1 MEVTDAVV
9 FGAGA
14 ADAVMVVAGDAVTD
28 AVVFGA
34 GAVVAGVAEGVATKV
49 MIGAVVTVAEDIFNV
64 NG

>member
-1 MEVTDAVV
+1 MEVTDVVV

-14 ADAVMVVAGDAVTD
+14 VVAD

-34 GAVVAGVAEGVATKV
+34 GAVVAGGVATKV

>member
-14 ADAVMVVAGDAVTD
+14 VVAG
-28 AVVFGA
+28 VVFWV

>member
-14 ADAVMVVAGDAVTD
+14 ADAVMVVAGD